1 MFHLTTRRR
10 NGFFKNVFFIS
21 RGIYRK
27 RKKIIMGKT
36 IRLTE
41 SEFISLVK
49 KVLNESGKMTISEA
63 DGGWNAQLGKQMG
76 DPSWLVYPAGQLPT
90 TVVSKFNTP
99 NYTQQYTYMAADTGH
114 DFAIIMPANT
124 QWRRTPSG
132 YFLIGSGMKVVGG
145 DFAVKVRGFGRLKAK
160 YQRYLTHSDVATVE
174 AIHVYPGT
182 RVQKDTVILSLANP
196 AQAQR
201 LSVARL
207 ELARQK
213 AQLNEQRINQKSI
226 KTTYGERG
234 IFAVQ
239 KVISNFRG

>member
-1 MFHLTTRRR
+1 VTLLEKYFIDPPL
-10 NGFFKNVFFIS
+10 KNVFFIS
-21 RGIYRK
+21 RGIYIE

-76 DPSWLVYPAGQLPT
+76 DPSWLAYPAGQLPT

-99 NYTQQYTYMAADTGH
+99 NYTQQYTYMAGDTGH
-114 DFAIIMPANT
+114 DFAIIIPANT

-145 DFAVKVRGFGRLKAK
+145 DFDKVRG
-160 YQRYLTHSDVATVE
+160 Y
-174 AIHVYPGT
+174 
-182 RVQKDTVILSLANP
+182 KDTNYLNQVLKNYKTMGIQLAPVGIAATKDVGGILYPQGDSPIGLLAN
-196 AQAQR
+196 A
-201 LSVARL
+201 S
-207 ELARQK
+207 
-213 AQLNEQRINQKSI
+213 QLYAKI
-226 KTTYGERG
+226 KTL
-234 IFAVQ
+234 
-239 KVISNFRG
+239 

>member
-1 MFHLTTRRR
+1 MTLLEKYFIDPPL
-10 NGFFKNVFFIS
+10 KNVFFIS
-21 RGIYRK
+21 RGIYIE

-76 DPSWLVYPAGQLPT
+76 DPSWLAYPAGQLPT

-99 NYTQQYTYMAADTGH
+99 NYTQQYTYMAGDTGH
-114 DFAIIMPANT
+114 DFAIIIPANT

-145 DFAVKVRGFGRLKAK
+145 DFDKVRG
-160 YQRYLTHSDVATVE
+160 Y
-174 AIHVYPGT
+174 
-182 RVQKDTVILSLANP
+182 KDTNYLNQVLKNYKTMGIQLAPVGIAATKDVGGILYPQGDSPIGLLAN
-196 AQAQR
+196 A
-201 LSVARL
+201 S
-207 ELARQK
+207 
-213 AQLNEQRINQKSI
+213 QLYAKI
-226 KTTYGERG
+226 KTL
-234 IFAVQ
+234 
-239 KVISNFRG
+239 